1 MKYLKYC
8 FPKLKVTS
16 SQDQFI
22 FIEDQRENFNLL
34 MPSEIHL
41 LDLVAEYRENQSV
54 AWDGAKTRATA
65 QPGFAHLQ
73 SVPQKHSGRQISLV
87 CLLLSLPVVGSL
99 TQFCL
104 SQECFWLGANLC
116 VDLRLAEAGSVPSSA
131 LWSLLCDLGLLRSAG
146 LWVRVCRQG
155 QWREGNE
162 RRRKKERVVIS
173 KGSGVVFCSKLVHW
187 MVAGSAE
194 CLPMAQLFANL
205 TPPLH
210 PSNPPPPIGLGCN
223 LPPSLDYPPSPQPR
237 C

>member
-1 MKYLKYC
+1 M
-8 FPKLKVTS
+8 
-16 SQDQFI
+16 
-22 FIEDQRENFNLL
+22 
-34 MPSEIHL
+34 
-41 LDLVAEYRENQSV
+41 
-54 AWDGAKTRATA
+54 
-65 QPGFAHLQ
+65 
-73 SVPQKHSGRQISLV
+73 
-87 CLLLSLPVVGSL
+87 
-99 TQFCL
+99 
-104 SQECFWLGANLC
+104 GANLC

-205 TPPLH
+205 TPPSTPLTLLPQLALGATSH
-210 PSNPPPPIGLGCN
+210 PPWTTPHPHSLAAKKQQRSNLALSFLLPRPIAAT
-223 LPPSLDYPPSPQPR
+223 
-237 C
+237 